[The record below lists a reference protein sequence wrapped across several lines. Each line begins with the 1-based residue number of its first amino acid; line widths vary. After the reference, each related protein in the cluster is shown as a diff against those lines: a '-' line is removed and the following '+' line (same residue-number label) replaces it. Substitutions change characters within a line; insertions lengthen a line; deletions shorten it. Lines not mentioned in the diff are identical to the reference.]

1 MMNFYKKM
9 IPFWRKKDK
18 KEIYVKPMLVD
29 FLIEIS
35 FLPDSFAILAV
46 KTNYSIVWEKMLNV

>member
-46 KTNYSIVWEKMLNV
+46 KTNYSIVREKMLNV